1 MRQPPRNKPNSR
13 LPSKLDTD
21 ILSNGEDNTAGWN
34 GVLFTFSNIN
44 GSNYRS
50 YVFTN
55 NGIYFIMIDATGN
68 VNWNGFSK
76 IFGLDITHDSSA
88 YKMKLK
94 LGTSCRFKA
103 LKISGGASYQ
113 MVSY

>member
-1 MRQPPRNKPNSR
+1 
-13 LPSKLDTD
+13 
-21 ILSNGEDNTAGWN
+21 
-34 GVLFTFSNIN
+34 
-44 GSNYRS
+44 
-50 YVFTN
+50 
-55 NGIYFIMIDATGN
+55 MIDATGN